1 MLSTSSIKNFLKK
14 IYLLEVYG
22 RPIGIIILVASFFF
36 ASLYHLLLLYVTTSR
51 SYYLLNTSLYSL
63 LREYTSMFFGFYR
76 IIENILFFSGLLQL
90 IPTTIH
96 CFMLAAIF
104 VVIAICLFLGRG
116 LLMVVMLLI
125 IDLIIAIMTAV
136 GQSFDSIYFWGG
148 VIGAIFNQLMILY
161 LSQTHVQAFFES
173 KKKKKEESLL
183 YSEK

>member
-1 MLSTSSIKNFLKK
+1 
-14 IYLLEVYG
+14 
-22 RPIGIIILVASFFF
+22 
-36 ASLYHLLLLYVTTSR
+36 
-51 SYYLLNTSLYSL
+51 
-63 LREYTSMFFGFYR
+63 
-76 IIENILFFSGLLQL
+76 
-90 IPTTIH
+90 
-96 CFMLAAIF
+96 
-104 VVIAICLFLGRG
+104 
-116 LLMVVMLLI
+116 MVVMLLI